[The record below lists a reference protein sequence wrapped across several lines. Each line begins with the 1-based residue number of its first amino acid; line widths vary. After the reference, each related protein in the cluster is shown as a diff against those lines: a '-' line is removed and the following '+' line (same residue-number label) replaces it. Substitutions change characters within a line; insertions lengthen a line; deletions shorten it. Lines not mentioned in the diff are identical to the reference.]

1 MKSIYVVFEDS
12 DFSKLESMKGD
23 KGWRDAILQWAK
35 VK

>member
-12 DFSKLESMKGD
+12 DFGKLEQMKGSL
-23 KGWRDAILQWAK
+23 GWRDAILQWAG